1 MSRLPRLHV
10 PGAFY
15 HVTLRGNHRQ
25 PIFARATDREVL
37 AYIVR
42 ESIELE
48 RARVHAYCWMTNHIH
63 VLIQI
68 SDSPLGRLIQRI
80 ASRFARTVQA
90 RVPTTGHLFECRYH
104 ARLVDVD
111 AYLLTVI
118 RYIHENPVEAGLAKV
133 PSDYCWSSH
142 GVYAGERDESWVTTD
157 FVLAMLGFDRTRAV
171 QNYQEFMREP
181 ADIEPAANPSDAR
194 VLGDDEF
201 LGSLRVLGMA
211 DNPRTSLE
219 KLIAEAARHFGV
231 SPHEITSPCRG
242 RKLAVARAWI
252 AHCAVGQGIANVCDI
267 AKSLKRHEASVR
279 GLMRRHPA
287 VPEE

>member
-25 PIFARATDREVL
+25 PIFARTTDREIL
-37 AYIVR
+37 AHIVR

-48 RARVHAYCWMTNHIH
+48 RARVHAYCWMTNHVH
-63 VLIQI
+63 LLIQI

-111 AYLLTVI
+111 AYLLAVI
-118 RYIHENPVEAGLAKV
+118 RYIHENPVKAGLARAC
-133 PSDYCWSSH
+133 SDYRWSSH
-142 GVYAGERDESWVTTD
+142 GVYAGEREESWVTTD
-157 FVLAMLGFDRTRAV
+157 FALAMLGSDRARAV
-171 QNYQEFMREP
+171 QNYLEFMREP
-181 ADIEPAANPSDAR
+181 ADDEAALNPSDAR
-194 VLGDDEF
+194 VLGDDDF
-201 LGSLRVLGMA
+201 LRSLRALRMT
-211 DNPRTSLE
+211 DRSRTSLE
-219 KLIAEAARHFGV
+219 ALIAEAARHFGV
-231 SPHEITSPCRG
+231 SAPEITSPCRG
-242 RKLAVARAWI
+242 RNLAVARAWV
-252 AHCAVGQGIANVCDI
+252 AHRALGEGIANVCGI